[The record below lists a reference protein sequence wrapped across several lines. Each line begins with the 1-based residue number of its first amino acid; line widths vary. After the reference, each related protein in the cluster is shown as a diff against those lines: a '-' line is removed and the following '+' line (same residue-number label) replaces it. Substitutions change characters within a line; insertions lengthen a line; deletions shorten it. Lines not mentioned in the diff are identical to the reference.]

1 MKGGGGGSQN
11 RKGKNPKNLNSR
23 EEYWGGGVIYVTMG
37 WGKKK
42 TAIEKSY
49 HSYGFVCSSIYWN
62 HLKWNETLMKTV
74 EPNVVA

>member
-1 MKGGGGGSQN
+1 MLQ
-11 RKGKNPKNLNSR
+11 
-23 EEYWGGGVIYVTMG
+23 WG
-37 WGKKK
+37 GKKK
-42 TAIEKSY
+42 TATEKTY